1 MYVVIFFF
9 GGFERINH
17 MNKMNQMR
25 KEFIQIMIKI
35 LLLSNFFFVI
45 NINKREREI
54 FYHIEV
60 IK

>member
-45 NINKREREI
+45 NINKRERERYFI
-54 FYHIEV
+54 I
-60 IK
+60 